1 VRVVFFCPNLHR
13 RSNHMKSNTRNLIS
27 IILFLI
33 VILIIILISEW
44 TPLNLI
50 LGPQYEK
57 NRVSYTNSVL
67 SQNLWSVSEYS
78 NLVKVI
84 DNSPNN
90 KIKTSYKTGP
100 GGLSKI
106 EITLSKKGGVL
117 LLVMK
122 LPKQA
127 VMAYDEDN
135 NKMIPFDTNPLIFIR
150 DNNLDGQPDDFIME
164 PGKPLDKST
173 LTSDGFVKIQ
183 NTEEYKSIIFQWNIG
198 IGYSVKHFL
207 QSSDL

>member
-1 VRVVFFCPNLHR
+1 
-13 RSNHMKSNTRNLIS
+13 MKSKIRNLIFGMLLLTAL
-27 IILFLI
+27 LFFMR
-33 VILIIILISEW
+33 ISGW

-50 LGPQYEK
+50 LGPQYE
-57 NRVSYTNSVL
+57 NDRVSYTNSVL

-90 KIKTSYKTGP
+90 EIKTSYKTGP

-135 NKMIPFDTNPLIFIR
+135 NKMIPSDTNPLIFIR

-164 PGKPLDKST
+164 PGNPIDKST

-183 NTEEYKSIIFQWNIG
+183 NTEEYKSIIFQWKVG
-198 IGYSVKHFL
+198 IGFSVKHFL
-207 QSSDL
+207 QSSIL